1 MTTTSLNCL
10 QHAKPVRHKLS
21 VGLAHSEREILEAQ
35 KLRYRIFAGELGANL
50 PTRTPGVDRDIYDTY
65 CEHLV
70 VRDENSGAV
79 VGTYRILSPENARQ
93 IGSYYSENEFDLTRL
108 QHLRPR
114 MVEIGRSCVHADYRT
129 GTTITLLWAGLA
141 KYMLENRYDYLI
153 GCASISMADGGHAAA
168 SLFNRLGENMSPIE
182 YRVFPRCPLPLAA
195 LKNDLPA
202 ELPPLIKGYLRA
214 GAYVCGD
221 PAWDPDF
228 NTADLPILMP
238 MSRLDGRYAKHFMGK
253 LD

>member
-1 MTTTSLNCL
+1 MTTTSINIR

-21 VGLAHSEREILEAQ
+21 VGLAHGAREILEAQ

-50 PTRTPGVDRDIYDTY
+50 PTRTPGVDQDIYDTY

-141 KYMLENRYDYLI
+141 RYMLENRYDYLI

-253 LD
+253 AD